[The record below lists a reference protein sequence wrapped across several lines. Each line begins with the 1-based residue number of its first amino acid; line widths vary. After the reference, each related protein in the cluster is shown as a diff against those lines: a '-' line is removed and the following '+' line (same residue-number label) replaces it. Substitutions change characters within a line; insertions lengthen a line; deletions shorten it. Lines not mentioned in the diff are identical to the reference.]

1 MKTNIKNPETDMRR
15 GHASHTTG
23 RGRQPR
29 FALLAALLAGI
40 SLAACEITNPGPVND
55 ELVNDPEAH
64 RSLVNGAGRE
74 LSVALSQLGYTGAIA
89 ARELMP
95 GGQTGAGGH
104 SPIGQAGQLLPSE
117 VTVQWNAA
125 QTSRWIAENAIE
137 RFTEVLEPAEVEQS
151 ILAQAYLWGGYA
163 NRILGENMCEAVFDG
178 GPAEPSSRY
187 FERAEQPFSDAI
199 STGSGEVVTAAHA
212 GRASV
217 RVWLGDWAG
226 ATADAGQV
234 PLDFEY
240 LVATDGS
247 DPQSLNDIYYS
258 NAASPYRGYTIWMTF
273 YEDYYT
279 DTGDPRTPWGADP
292 DLPLADQQLSGYGP
306 VPWSF
311 QFKYTS
317 LGDPYR
323 VSSGREMVLIRAE
336 ADLAGGNWQSAM
348 TLINSLR
355 TSQISDVTGEPLE
368 GWVASTSTEAWTF
381 LKRERSIELWLEA
394 RRLGDLRRWA
404 DNGTPGE
411 IDWPDFESISQLF
424 IDNPPSDCFPIPDA
438 ELNTNPNLGE

>member
-29 FALLAALLAGI
+29 FALLAVLLAGI
-40 SLAACEITNPGPVND
+40 SLAGCEITNPGPVND

-187 FERAEQPFSDAI
+187 FERAEQHFSDAI

-212 GRASV
+212 GRA
-217 RVWLGDWAG
+217 
-226 ATADAGQV
+226 
-234 PLDFEY
+234 
-240 LVATDGS
+240 
-247 DPQSLNDIYYS
+247 
-258 NAASPYRGYTIWMTF
+258 
-273 YEDYYT
+273 
-279 DTGDPRTPWGADP
+279 
-292 DLPLADQQLSGYGP
+292 
-306 VPWSF
+306 
-311 QFKYTS
+311 
-317 LGDPYR
+317 
-323 VSSGREMVLIRAE
+323 
-336 ADLAGGNWQSAM
+336 GGNWQSAM

-355 TSQISDVTGEPLE
+355 ASQISDVTGEPLE
-368 GWVASTSTEAWTF
+368 DWVASTSTEAWTF

-424 IDNPPSDCFPIPDA
+424 IDNPPSDCFPIPDV